1 MNYKRLH
8 GLHGQSWLISRLN
21 LHILLFFSCRT
32 ITFTR
37 KCSRYSL
44 GFVAEITSKVMKI
57 KKCDYFLNSN
67 DYVAE
72 KHITNALIV
81 TQRKDRKKNFLLENT
96 FVAIIK

>member
-1 MNYKRLH
+1 
-8 GLHGQSWLISRLN
+8 
-21 LHILLFFSCRT
+21 
-32 ITFTR
+32 
-37 KCSRYSL
+37 
-44 GFVAEITSKVMKI
+44 MKI

-67 DYVAE
+67 GYVAK